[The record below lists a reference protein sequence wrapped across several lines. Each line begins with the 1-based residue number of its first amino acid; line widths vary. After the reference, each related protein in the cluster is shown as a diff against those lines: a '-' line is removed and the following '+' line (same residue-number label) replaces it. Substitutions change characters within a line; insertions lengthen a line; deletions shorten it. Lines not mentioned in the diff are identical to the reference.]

1 MIIAVFLVPGSTG
14 AHTCVGGDTNTDL
27 VKALWAL
34 PLAGLASTRPQQYSA
49 LAFTELAAILE
60 GFRIFSRKKPRT
72 YRIFGEFGG
81 SLAWE
86 AALQSEAEAPNVPS
100 PITAGQIHTRIPLIR
115 TFLLSTRAGI

>member
-1 MIIAVFLVPGSTG
+1 MVEIALVP
-14 AHTCVGGDTNTDL
+14 HTRVGGDTNTDL

-34 PLAGLASTRPQQYSA
+34 PLAGLPSTRPQQYSA

-86 AALQSEAEAPNVPS
+86 AALQSEAEAPMFPPP
-100 PITAGQIHTRIPLIR
+100 PITAGQIHTRIRLIR